1 MSQYHIYQT
10 NAEYSFRGWQ
20 DTKSKFEINDYKK
33 VYSGE
38 LVDML
43 RFNGKDIPCRCSH
56 SAKLADILMRVRC
69 VSET

>member
-33 VYSGE
+33 V
-38 LVDML
+38 
-43 RFNGKDIPCRCSH
+43 
-56 SAKLADILMRVRC
+56 
-69 VSET
+69 